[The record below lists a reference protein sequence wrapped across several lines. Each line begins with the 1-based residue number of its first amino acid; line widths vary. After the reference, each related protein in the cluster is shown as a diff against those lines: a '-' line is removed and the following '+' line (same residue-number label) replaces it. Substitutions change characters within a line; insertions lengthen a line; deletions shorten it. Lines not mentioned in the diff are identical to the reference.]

1 MTFQI
6 NTDNHL
12 TVSPEYAEKI
22 EDMVISEVGHF
33 DEHLTRIEVYLSD
46 QNAHKETA
54 TDKRCNIEA
63 RLKGKQP
70 VVVSDDAATYDQ
82 AITGAAAKLKA
93 ALDTIVS
100 KSRGY

>member
-12 TVSPEYAEKI
+12 TVSPEYAAKI
-22 EDMVISEVGHF
+22 EGMVIGEVDHF
-33 DEHLTRIEVYLSD
+33 AEHLTRIEVYLSD

-82 AITGAAAKLKA
+82 AITGAAAKLKTT
-93 ALDTIVS
+93 LHTMIS
-100 KSRGY
+100 KSRGH

>member
-1 MTFQI
+1 MTIQI

-22 EDMVISEVGHF
+22 KGMILGEIDHF
-33 DEHLTRIEVYLSD
+33 IEHLTRIEVYLSD
-46 QNAHKETA
+46 QNAQKETA

-63 RLKGKQP
+63 KLKGKPP
-70 VVVSDDAATYDQ
+70 VAVSDDADTYDQ
-82 AITGAAAKLKA
+82 AISGAAARLKTT
-93 ALDTIVS
+93 LDTIIS